1 MAFVAY
7 WVMFVV
13 SERSYQVVALWVDSG
28 REITFERHI
37 EVVPIALKLTSH
49 FLRRKDVIGDFSS
62 FTRCHHS

>member
-1 MAFVAY
+1 ML
-7 WVMFVV
+7 VV
-13 SERSYQVVALWVDSG
+13 SERSYQVIALWVDGG
-28 REITFERHI
+28 REITFERHV